1 MVPFRANVEFQT
13 VVMMIIKIFQRVR
26 LAAHDC
32 YLQTKAH
39 PSEPDCLIRRPDA
52 EKDYEHGSPY
62 GIQP

>member
-1 MVPFRANVEFQT
+1 MVPFRANVECQT
-13 VVMMIIKIFQRVR
+13 VVVMIIKIFQRVR
-26 LAAHDC
+26 LAAHDY

-39 PSEPDCLIRRPDA
+39 PSEPDCLIRQPDA